1 LHIDDETRIV
11 EAARRG
17 DVTSFGRLYDRYYAT
32 MVWLAYSVLRDHSLA
47 EDAAQEAF
55 AVTCDELKALSRPEK
70 FAGWLSAICRNVAY
84 KMARQRSR
92 EIKVHD
98 MPAVPEESR
107 DEEREEAVR
116 EAIVSLR
123 EMYREVVI
131 LRYYN
136 KMSYEDIEAFL
147 GIPRSKVKS
156 RLFAARR
163 KIAKYLD
170 RKGLDGE
177 QSR

>member
-1 LHIDDETRIV
+1 LQNEDETQIV

-17 DVTSFGRLYDRYYAT
+17 DVASLGRLYDRYYAT

-55 AVTCDELKALSRPEK
+55 AVTCAELKALSRPER
-70 FAGWLSAICRNVAY
+70 FAVWLSVICRNVAY
-84 KMARQRSR
+84 RMARQRRR
-92 EIKVHD
+92 EIKAQD
-98 MPAVPEESR
+98 IPGVPQERR
-107 DEEREEAVR
+107 DHEREEAVR
-116 EAIVSLR
+116 EAIVGLQ

-147 GIPRSKVKS
+147 GIPMSKVKS

-163 KIAKYLD
+163 KIKKYLD
-170 RKGLDGE
+170 RKGLDGK

>member
-1 LHIDDETRIV
+1 MNIEDEAQMV

-17 DVTSFGRLYDRYYAT
+17 DVASLGRLYGRYYAA
-32 MVWLAYSVLRDHSLA
+32 MVWLAYSVLRDHNLA

-55 AVTCDELKALSRPEK
+55 AAACDELKALRRPEK
-70 FAGWLSAICRNVAY
+70 FAAWLSAICRNVAC

-92 EIKVHD
+92 EIKAHD
-98 MPAVPEESR
+98 MPGVQSR
-107 DEEREEAVR
+107 DDEREEAVR
-116 EAIVSLR
+116 EAIVGLQ

-136 KMSYEDIEAFL
+136 RMSYEDIEAFL

-163 KIAKYLD
+163 KIGKYLD
-170 RKGLDGE
+170 RKGLNGE